1 MPKDKDFLK
10 IVYAD
15 MKEDLRCRRNF
26 ESQLVHYFFLFHAIV
41 GIAIVSLFEAIKDFR
56 LYLAASVSIALF
68 IILVTVLLIIRV
80 KYDHGKYVDIG
91 EIVQRIWTYYKMFE
105 EDVYLKGESILDP
118 KKYLNPED
126 LNDKSRR
133 FEGYGRGEGYRY
145 TCCLLGLATA
155 GMIIFISMLVGIKL
169 LIPPADQD
177 IFLIEIIRN
186 YGFRI
191 FEF

>member
-1 MPKDKDFLK
+1 MPRDGDFLK

-68 IILVTVLLIIRV
+68 IFLVTVFLIIRV

-105 EDVYLKGESILDP
+105 EDAYLKGEFILDR

-126 LNDKSRR
+126 LNDKSTR
-133 FEGYGRGEGYRY
+133 FDGYGRGEGYRY

-169 LIPPADQD
+169 LVPPADQD

-186 YGFRI
+186 YGVKI
-191 FEF
+191 FAF